1 MMAVIAAL
9 VVWKPA
15 DGPLADPDM
24 FFFVFLR
31 GMVIFSTIYNI
42 WSSDRMHNL
51 DLACTEQQ
59 HCCEETKRQ
68 EFIYWQ
74 HDEVSISMIMT
85 TTFMLWNSN
94 MWTFDMG
101 RMLSAVSC
109 GATCLVW
116 LLSKSKTAAASASD
130 LALGAKRTQGLM
142 GIQFF
147 VCFGWMVAHVLANNE
162 NMRFYTLIWFAYL
175 PGVLSFAIK
184 SFNQKLTVMGPD
196 GSPVTVCR
204 SVLGLEHTWGLHEV
218 FHVSVICGHVLS
230 AGMDVYLI
238 SAHRHSMHM
247 HT

>member
-1 MMAVIAAL
+1 MALSQILTCFSLCFFVGWLFFQRYITSGSLRIGLSLCHAVIMLSMLPNIHACIRIRA
-9 VVWKPA
+9 
-15 DGPLADPDM
+15 G
-24 FFFVFLR
+24 R
-31 GMVIFSTIYNI
+31 YHVIATNR
-42 WSSDRMHNL
+42 SSDRMHNL

-116 LLSKSKTAAASASD
+116 LLSKSKTVTASAPD
-130 LALGAKRTQGLM
+130 LALGAQRTQGLM

-162 NMRFYTLIWFAYL
+162 NMRFYTLIWSIHS
-175 PGVLSFAIK
+175 PRTPSPSCVMRT
-184 SFNQKLTVMGPD
+184 LTRI
-196 GSPVTVCR
+196 SPT
-204 SVLGLEHTWGLHEV
+204 
-218 FHVSVICGHVLS
+218 
-230 AGMDVYLI
+230 
-238 SAHRHSMHM
+238 
-247 HT
+247 